1 MNENTV
7 TGDFI
12 NINLRQLGAT
22 SIKEYNSIM
31 HIAEFDLGDGL
42 IVSYVFNITR
52 HNKYF
57 LQRVQPYAMIHGKFA
72 SDREI
77 LEFIQSDLK
86 RFVNAKN
93 SKNFDTFLLISHLG
107 HHVTENIEKLFLNY
121 NVDPNKLEGIQ
132 EKMEESLTDIINLY
146 QASEK
151 IDLKGASFLF
161 KFYFQPD
168 RLMVCITEIMIHD
181 FHLFHL
187 HIRRDD
193 KAIDHINL

>member
-1 MNENTV
+1 MNRNSI

-52 HNKYF
+52 HNKFF

-77 LEFIQSDLK
+77 IEFIEEDLLHFK
-86 RFVNAKN
+86 NAKN
-93 SKNFDTFLLISHLG
+93 SSNFNSFLLISHLG

-121 NVDPNKLEGIQ
+121 NVDADKLEKI
-132 EKMEESLTDIINLY
+132 KEELSTSLNDILEQFE
-146 QASEK
+146 QAKK
-151 IDLKGASFLF
+151 IDFESAKETMDLDEL
-161 KFYFQPD
+161 
-168 RLMVCITEIMIHD
+168 E
-181 FHLFHL
+181 
-187 HIRRDD
+187 
-193 KAIDHINL
+193 

>member
-1 MNENTV
+1 MNRNSI

-31 HIAEFDLGDGL
+31 HIAEFDLGNGL

-52 HNKYF
+52 HNKFF

-77 LEFIQSDLK
+77 IEFIEEDLLHFK
-86 RFVNAKN
+86 NAMN
-93 SKNFDTFLLISHLG
+93 SSNFNSFLLISHLG

-121 NVDPNKLEGIQ
+121 NVDADTM
-132 EKMEESLTDIINLY
+132 EKIKEELSTSLNDILGQFE
-146 QASEK
+146 QAEK
-151 IDLKGASFLF
+151 IDLESIKE
-161 KFYFQPD
+161 
-168 RLMVCITEIMIHD
+168 T
-181 FHLFHL
+181 
-187 HIRRDD
+187 
-193 KAIDHINL
+193 IDLNELK